1 MYTDLDLRHAH
12 DVVANSGYPLEL
24 VTEPGPGGCPHWEI
38 EFDQAGELVHDGG
51 LTRAVWQGGPTDL
64 FVFSPGW
71 NTGRDSAR
79 ELSNAMFGLIAD
91 ALPPAR
97 RSSTGFVTVLW
108 PSLLF
113 PEDEPAADGPVLTGP
128 AAAWGPN
135 DLTPLVAAP
144 KPSIGAELVAA
155 LTPAFPEQYDDLVR
169 IGELLDTRPREMGRL
184 AELHRLASC
193 LVTTP
198 NQAVDDD
205 GESIARTARTRVALE
220 SLAMLA
226 PGAGDGLG
234 DQFGTLW
241 DGGRELARVLSYYEM
256 KNRAGLIGQAGLGPL
271 LDRLHRGS
279 PGLRVHL
286 MGHSFGAR
294 LIAFALAGLPSSV
307 TPVKSLVAVQGAFSH
322 FSFASELPVA
332 PSRAGALAEFARRV
346 DGPLLATFSTA
357 DRALGWWYP
366 NASALVSQ
374 NDRGRRSASAR
385 ELGYRWGALGHDGY
399 QQRAVVSRRLEP
411 AGSWYDWQAGSFYR
425 MDANLVINRDLS
437 WLAGAHSD
445 IRKPELAWAAVSAA
459 GLTSPPPRDPGH
471 RRGAPA

>member
-1 MYTDLDLRHAH
+1 MS
-12 DVVANSGYPLEL
+12 SGYGVHPDNGMH
-24 VTEPGPGGCPHWEI
+24 PDCAHWEI
-38 EFDQAGELVHDGG
+38 EFDRSGGLVDDGG
-51 LTRAVWQGGPTDL
+51 LAEAVGEGGPCDL

-113 PEDEPAADGPVLTGP
+113 PEDEPTADGPVLTGP
-128 AAAWGPN
+128 AAARGASGQ
-135 DLTPLVAAP
+135 TPLVPAP
-144 KPSIGAELVAA
+144 QPSTGAELVSA
-155 LTPAFPEQYDDLVR
+155 LAPAFPEQRDHLVR
-169 IGELLDTRPREMGRL
+169 IGQLLDTRPREMGRL

-198 NQAVDDD
+198 NRAVDDD

-226 PGAGDGLG
+226 PGAGSGLG
-234 DQFGTLW
+234 DLFGTLW
-241 DGGRELARVLSYYEM
+241 DGGRELTRVLSYYEM
-256 KNRAGLIGQAGLGPL
+256 KNRAGLIGQVGLGPL
-271 LDRLHRGS
+271 LDRLYRAS

-286 MGHSFGAR
+286 VGHSFGAR
-294 LIAFALAGLPSSV
+294 LIGFALAGLSGSA

-322 FSFASELPVA
+322 FSFASELPIA
-332 PSRAGALAEFARRV
+332 PSRAGALAEFADRV
-346 DGPLLATFSTA
+346 DGPLLATFSSA

-366 NASALVSQ
+366 NATALVGQ
-374 NDRGRRSASAR
+374 HDRARRTASAR

-399 QQRAVVSRRLEP
+399 QHGEVVSRRLEP
-411 AGSWYDWQAGSFYR
+411 AGSWYDWQAGTFYR
-425 MDANLVINRDLS
+425 MDATLVINRDLS

-459 GLTSPPPRDPGH
+459 GLGRRAGH
-471 RRGAPA
+471 RPRHRALA

>member
-193 LVTTP
+193 LVTRP
-198 NQAVDDD
+198 
-205 GESIARTARTRVALE
+205 TR
-220 SLAMLA
+220 
-226 PGAGDGLG
+226 
-234 DQFGTLW
+234 
-241 DGGRELARVLSYYEM
+241 LSM
-256 KNRAGLIGQAGLGPL
+256 TTVSPLRGQLGP
-271 LDRLHRGS
+271 GS
-279 PGLRVHL
+279 PWSPWPCWHPVRE
-286 MGHSFGAR
+286 MGSG
-294 LIAFALAGLPSSV
+294 IS
-307 TPVKSLVAVQGAFSH
+307 
-322 FSFASELPVA
+322 
-332 PSRAGALAEFARRV
+332 
-346 DGPLLATFSTA
+346 
-357 DRALGWWYP
+357 
-366 NASALVSQ
+366 
-374 NDRGRRSASAR
+374 SAR
-385 ELGYRWGALGHDGY
+385 CGTAAASLPGY
-399 QQRAVVSRRLEP
+399 
-411 AGSWYDWQAGSFYR
+411 
-425 MDANLVINRDLS
+425 
-437 WLAGAHSD
+437 
-445 IRKPELAWAAVSAA
+445 SA
-459 GLTSPPPRDPGH
+459 TTR
-471 RRGAPA
+471 